1 MLCTKDHSTETALL
15 YIHDHLINA
24 IGSQKLSCLC
34 LLDLSAAFDTI
45 DHNIL
50 ISCLLSWFG
59 IHGCVLNWFKSK
71 RKSARMSKI
80 TNEGLTRSATGCFI
94 AVPIWQQCASK
105 CNQYY
110 VLVDESFA
118 VSRVSSDD
126 DVNIDDAADEI
137 TSEATDAAADKRDV
151 KPTFRLG
158 RRRSSA
164 SAGPAVI
171 RSQTFRLGRRGAAD
185 RRSITFRLGRRSDVS
200 TNYYDDTTLP
210 AGDDDQFDTA
220 AEAQNHRDVTS
231 KGSSTY
237 GISDEWWP
245 TEHDNLLFRKKNV
258 DDDNVES
265 AAARKRGNL
274 KLPFRLGKRPSASPT
289 FRLGKRY
296 STTFRLGKRGEIEM

>member
-1 MLCTKDHSTETALL
+1 MATV
-15 YIHDHLINA
+15 
-24 IGSQKLSCLC
+24 
-34 LLDLSAAFDTI
+34 
-45 DHNIL
+45 
-50 ISCLLSWFG
+50 G
-59 IHGCVLNWFKSK
+59 IK
-71 RKSARMSKI
+71 
-80 TNEGLTRSATGCFI
+80 GL
-94 AVPIWQQCASK
+94 K

-126 DVNIDDAADEI
+126 DVNTDDAGDAM
-137 TSEATDAAADKRDV
+137 TSEATDSAADKRDV

-185 RRSITFRLGRRSDVS
+185 RRSTTFRLGRRSDVP
-200 TNYYDDTTLP
+200 TNYDDDTTLP
-210 AGDDDQFDTA
+210 AEDDDQFDTA

-245 TEHDNLLFRKKNV
+245 TEDDNMLFRKKNV
-258 DDDNVES
+258 DDEDDVES

-274 KLPFRLGKRPSASPT
+274 KPPFRLGKRPSASPT

-296 STTFRLGKRGEIEM
+296 STTFRLGKRGGNEV